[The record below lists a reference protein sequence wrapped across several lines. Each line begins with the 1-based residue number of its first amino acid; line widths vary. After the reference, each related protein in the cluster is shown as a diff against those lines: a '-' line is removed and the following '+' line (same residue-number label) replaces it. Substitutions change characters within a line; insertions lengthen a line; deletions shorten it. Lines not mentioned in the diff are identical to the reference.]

1 MILVL
6 KAKEAFTGSRWDSG
20 LPGIGAEVRG
30 TFRGDEIVPSE
41 GTEVAG
47 GSLVSQTAFG
57 ANVRGARAQIPPV
70 SLAAAT

>member
-1 MILVL
+1 M
-6 KAKEAFTGSRWDSG
+6 
-20 LPGIGAEVRG
+20 RG

-57 ANVRGARAQIPPV
+57 ANVRGGQGSNPTSVTYCCYLTFLRTKVLHLDVEI
-70 SLAAAT
+70 